1 MTLMSQC
8 LTSHAEMERLF
19 SAQGVTA
26 FADHEATGFRDDTVV
41 DDCANQASYEV
52 LNYAGQ
58 RYSQTALYGHSTP
71 RGWATLFACRLIC
84 IRRGNQPPD
93 SFETEFLRIM
103 ELLKQVPSGGYKFFG
118 LAERGD
124 LRPTWSNV
132 QVDRRHRHSTIR
144 VTQTNSS
151 SAPTVLSQDH
161 LQEVPVV
168 HD

>member
-1 MTLMSQC
+1 MTLIANC

-19 SAQGVTA
+19 SAQGLTA
-26 FADHEATGFRDDTVV
+26 FADHQATGLRDDDVL
-41 DDCANQASYEV
+41 DDCANQASYEL

-58 RYSQTALYGHSTP
+58 RYSHAALYTHTTP
-71 RGWATLFACRLIC
+71 RGWATLFACRLVC
-84 IRRGNQPPD
+84 IRRGNPVPD
-93 SFETEFLRIM
+93 SFAEEFLRIM
-103 ELLKQVPSGGYKFFG
+103 ELLKLVPSGQYKFYG

-124 LRPTWSNV
+124 LRPTWSNLK
-132 QVDRRHRHSTIR
+132 VDRRHRHSTIR

-151 SAPTVLSQDH
+151 DAPTQLSQDT